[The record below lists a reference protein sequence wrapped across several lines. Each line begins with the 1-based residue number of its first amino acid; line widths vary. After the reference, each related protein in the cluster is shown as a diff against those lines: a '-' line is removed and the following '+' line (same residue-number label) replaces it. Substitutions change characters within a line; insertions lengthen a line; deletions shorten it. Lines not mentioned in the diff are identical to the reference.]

1 MFAKS
6 GLPTILGRDIPI
18 HDFPETLSSNAIE
31 QRIQSEL
38 PAIASLMDQELSA
51 LQRVAVLQ
59 ATTDAEYVLFSAKHG
74 NPFGEVLSE
83 TSAAPQKAFE
93 YLATEQHNLIRF
105 A

>member
-6 GLPTILGRDIPI
+6 GLPKILGRDIPM

-31 QRIQSEL
+31 QRIQGEL

-51 LQRVAVLQ
+51 VERVAVLQ
-59 ATTDAEYVLFSAKHG
+59 ATTDAEYVLFSTKHG
-74 NPFGEVLSE
+74 NPFGDVLGE
-83 TSAAPQKAFE
+83 TSAAPQKAIE
-93 YLATEQHNLIRF
+93 YLATEQRNLVRF